1 MSLMILDKGALA
13 PLVNALMADYRV
25 VGPQAK
31 GPQFVFEP
39 ITDPV
44 QLRLDYNT
52 TILPPK
58 KVLQPPQE
66 RLATFTLPPRR
77 WGGQEGA
84 EEPRVEPVIEAAPT
98 VLLGVHTC
106 DLHAIRLLDE
116 VFSQDYPD
124 AHYLERRRQTV
135 IVSMECLEPCDE
147 HSFCKSMGTLTA
159 DEGYDL
165 HLTDLGP
172 AYAVD
177 VATEAGEQVLSRY
190 GTANETTDA
199 DVRRLNEVLSAKWP
213 RFTYRLDF
221 DAAELPAL
229 LSMAYDHPLWAE
241 LGKRCLACGS
251 CTNVCPTCYC
261 FNVLDEVNVALTEGE
276 RLRRWDSC
284 QLDEFA
290 RVAGG
295 ENFREARSAR
305 QRHRFMRKGKY
316 IYEKF
321 GELGCVGCGRCIR
334 TCVANISI
342 VDGFNTIHGSVEGR
356 ANHDNIHLY
365 T

>member
-1 MSLMILDKGALA
+1 MILDKGGVA
-13 PLVNALMADYRV
+13 PLVNALMADYQV
-25 VGPQAK
+25 IGPQAK
-31 GPQFVFEP
+31 GPKFAFGPIAEP
-39 ITDPV
+39 D

-66 RLATFTLPPRR
+66 RLAAFARQ
-77 WGGQEGA
+77 G
-84 EEPRVEPVIEAAPT
+84 EPHVEPIIEARPT

-106 DLHAIRLLDE
+106 DLHAIWLLDK
-116 VFSQDYPD
+116 VFSQDHAD

-135 IVSMECLEPCDE
+135 IVSLECLEPCDE

-159 DEGYDL
+159 GEGYDL
-165 HLTDLGP
+165 HLIDLGA
-172 AYAVD
+172 AYAAD
-177 VATEAGEQVLSRY
+177 VATEAGEQLISRY
-190 GTANETTDA
+190 GKTKEASAA

-229 LSMAYDHPLWAE
+229 LRRASDHPLWEE
-241 LGKRCLACGS
+241 LGERCLACGS

-261 FNVLDEVNVALTEGE
+261 FNVVDEVNMALTEGE
-276 RLRRWDSC
+276 RLRNWDSC

-290 RVAGG
+290 RVASG
-295 ENFREARSAR
+295 ENFREARAAR

-316 IYEKF
+316 IYDKF
-321 GELGCVGCGRCIR
+321 DELGCVGCGRCIR

-342 VDGFNTIHGSVEGR
+342 VDGFNAIHGSV
-356 ANHDNIHLY
+356 
-365 T
+365 

>member
-1 MSLMILDKGALA
+1 MTLRILDKGALA
-13 PLVNALMADYRV
+13 PLVKALMADYKV

-31 GPQFVFEP
+31 GPKFAFGPV
-39 ITDPV
+39 TDPA

-58 KVLQPPQE
+58 KVLQPPEE
-66 RLATFTLPPRR
+66 RLATFTMQGKPHV
-77 WGGQEGA
+77 EAVVEA
-84 EEPRVEPVIEAAPT
+84 EPT

-106 DLHAIRLLDE
+106 DLHAIRLLDKA
-116 VFSQDYPD
+116 FSQEHPD

-135 IVSMECLEPCDE
+135 VVSLECLEPCDE
-147 HSFCKSMGTLTA
+147 HSFCKSMGTLAA

-177 VATEAGEQVLSRY
+177 VATEAGEQLLSRY
-190 GTANETTDA
+190 GTTREASNA
-199 DVRRLNEVLSAKWP
+199 DVHCLNEVLSAKWP
-213 RFTYRLDF
+213 RFSYRLNF
-221 DAAELPAL
+221 HAAELPGL
-229 LSMAYDHPLWAE
+229 LSMAYNHPLWDE
-241 LGKRCLACGS
+241 LGERCFACGS

-261 FNVLDEVNVALTEGE
+261 FNVFDEVDMVLTEGE
-276 RLRRWDSC
+276 RHRRWDSC

-290 RVAGG
+290 SVAGG

-316 IYEKF
+316 LYEKF

-342 VDGFNTIHGSVEGR
+342 VEGFNAIHETAVGG
-356 ANHDNIHLY
+356 NGQ
-365 T
+365 

>member
-13 PLVNALMADYRV
+13 PLVSALMADYQV
-25 VGPQAK
+25 IGPQAK
-31 GPQFVFEP
+31 GPKFAFGP
-39 ITDPV
+39 ITDPA
-44 QLRLDYNT
+44 QLRLDYNA

-66 RLATFTLPPRR
+66 RLATFVMQ
-77 WGGQEGA
+77 G
-84 EEPRVEPVIEAAPT
+84 EPHVEPVIEDGPK

-106 DLHAIRLLDE
+106 DLHAIRLLDK

-124 AHYLERRRQTV
+124 AHYLERRQQTTV
-135 IVSMECLEPCDE
+135 VSLECLEPCDE

-165 HLTDLGP
+165 HLTDLGL
-172 AYAVD
+172 AYAAD
-177 VATEAGEQVLSRY
+177 VATTAGESLLSRY
-190 GTANETTDA
+190 GTASEATDA
-199 DVRRLNEVLSAKWP
+199 DIRRLNEVLSAKWP
-213 RFTYRLDF
+213 RFTYQLDL

-229 LSMAYDHPLWAE
+229 LSTAYAHPLWGE
-241 LGKRCLACGS
+241 LGERCLACGS

-261 FNVLDEVNVALTEGE
+261 FNVFDEVDMALSKGE

-295 ENFREARSAR
+295 ENFREARLAR

-342 VDGFNTIHGSVEGR
+342 VDGFNAIHGS
-356 ANHDNIHLY
+356 A
-365 T
+365 

>member
-1 MSLMILDKGALA
+1 MSLKILDKGAVA

-25 VGPQAK
+25 IGPRAK
-31 GPQFVFEP
+31 GPTFAFGP
-39 ITDPV
+39 INDPAE
-44 QLRLDYNT
+44 LRLDYNT

-66 RLATFTLPPRR
+66 RLAAFTML
-77 WGGQEGA
+77 
-84 EEPRVEPVIEAAPT
+84 EEPHVEPVIEAGPT

-106 DLHAIRLLDE
+106 DLHAIRLLDK

-124 AHYLERRRQTV
+124 AHYLERRRQTI
-135 IVSMECLEPCDE
+135 IVSLECLEPCDE

-165 HLTDLGP
+165 HLTDLGL

-177 VATEAGEQVLSRY
+177 VATEAGEDLLSRY
-190 GTANETTDA
+190 GTAREATEA
-199 DVRRLNEVLSAKWP
+199 DIRRLNEVLSAKWP

-229 LSMAYDHPLWAE
+229 LSTAYNHPIWDE
-241 LGKRCLACGS
+241 LGERCLSCGS

-261 FNVLDEVNVALTEGE
+261 FNVFDEVNMALTEGE
-276 RLRRWDSC
+276 RRRCWDSC

-295 ENFREARSAR
+295 ENFRQDRAAR

-316 IYEKF
+316 LYEKF
-321 GELGCVGCGRCIR
+321 GMLGCVGCGRCIR
-334 TCVANISI
+334 TCVAHISI
-342 VDGFNTIHGSVEGR
+342 VEGFNTIHGS
-356 ANHDNIHLY
+356 A
-365 T
+365 

>member
-1 MSLMILDKGALA
+1 MSLMILDKGAVA

-25 VGPQAK
+25 VGPQAR
-31 GPQFVFEP
+31 GPKFVFDT
-39 ITDPV
+39 ITDPS

-58 KVLQPPQE
+58 KVLQPPEE
-66 RLATFTLPPRR
+66 RLATFVR
-77 WGGQEGA
+77 GA
-84 EEPRVEPVIEAAPT
+84 KPQVETVIEAQPT

-106 DLHAIRLLDE
+106 DLHAIQLLDKA
-116 VFSQDYPD
+116 FSQEYPD
-124 AHYLERRRQTV
+124 AHYLQRREQTV
-135 IVSMECLEPCDE
+135 IVSLECLEPCDE

-165 HLTDLGP
+165 HLTDLG
-172 AYAVD
+172 ASYAVD
-177 VATEAGEQVLSRY
+177 VATERGAELLSKY
-190 GTANETTDA
+190 GTAREATAA
-199 DVRRLNEVLSAKWP
+199 DIKRLNEVLSAKWP

-229 LSMAYDHPLWAE
+229 LSTAYDHPLWDE
-241 LGKRCLACGS
+241 LGERCLACGS

-261 FNVLDEVNVALTEGE
+261 FNVFDEVDMSLAEGE
-276 RLRRWDSC
+276 RRRRWDSC

-295 ENFREARSAR
+295 ENFRKARAAR

-316 IYEKF
+316 LYERF
-321 GELGCVGCGRCIR
+321 GVLGCVGCGRCIR
-334 TCVANISI
+334 TCVAGISI
-342 VDGFNTIHGSVEGR
+342 VDGFNTIYGS
-356 ANHDNIHLY
+356 A
-365 T
+365 

>member
-13 PLVNALMADYRV
+13 PLVNALMADYQV
-25 VGPQAK
+25 VGPQMK
-31 GPQFVFEP
+31 GPQFAFGS

-77 WGGQEGA
+77 WGGQEGG
-84 EEPRVEPVIEAAPT
+84 EEPRVEPIIEAAPT

-106 DLHAIRLLDE
+106 DLHAIQLLDK

-135 IVSMECLEPCDE
+135 IVSIECLEPCDE

-177 VATEAGEQVLSRY
+177 VATTAGEQLLSRY

-199 DVRRLNEVLSAKWP
+199 DVRRLNEVLSTKWP

-229 LSMAYDHPLWAE
+229 LSTAYDHSLWAE
-241 LGKRCLACGS
+241 LGERCLACGS

-261 FNVLDEVNVALTEGE
+261 FNVLDEVNLALTEGE

-334 TCVANISI
+334 TCVAHISI
-342 VDGFNTIHGSVEGR
+342 VDGFNTIHSSTELAKVGSV
-356 ANHDNIHLY
+356 
-365 T
+365 

>member
-1 MSLMILDKGALA
+1 MRQILDKVSLDGCLER
-13 PLVNALMADYRV
+13 LMADYQV
-25 VGPQAK
+25 IGPQAK
-31 GPQFVFEP
+31 GPQFAFGP
-39 ITDPV
+39 ITDLA

-66 RLATFTLPPRR
+66 RLATFTM
-77 WGGQEGA
+77 G
-84 EEPRVEPVIEAAPT
+84 EEPHVEPVVEAGPT

-106 DLHAIRLLDE
+106 DLHAIGLLDKA
-116 VFSQDYPD
+116 FSQEYPD
-124 AHYLERRRQTV
+124 AHYLERRRQTI
-135 IVSMECLEPCDE
+135 IVSLECLEPCDE

-165 HLTDLGP
+165 HLTDLGT
-172 AYAVD
+172 AYIVD
-177 VATEAGEQVLSRY
+177 VATEAGKTLL
-190 GTANETTDA
+190 ETYAQALPATDA
-199 DVRRLNEVLSAKWP
+199 DVRRLNEVLGARGP
-213 RFTYRLDF
+213 LFTHRLDF

-229 LSMAYDHPLWAE
+229 LSAAYDHPLWDE
-241 LGKRCLACGS
+241 LGERCLACGS

-261 FNVLDEVNVALTEGE
+261 FNVFDEVNMSLTEGE
-276 RLRRWDSC
+276 RYRRWDSC

-295 ENFREARSAR
+295 ENFRAARAAR

-342 VDGFNTIHGSVEGR
+342 VEGFNTIHETAGG
-356 ANHDNIHLY
+356 NGQ
-365 T
+365 

>member
-1 MSLMILDKGALA
+1 
-13 PLVNALMADYRV
+13 
-25 VGPQAK
+25 
-31 GPQFVFEP
+31 
-39 ITDPV
+39 
-44 QLRLDYNT
+44 
-52 TILPPK
+52 
-58 KVLQPPQE
+58 
-66 RLATFTLPPRR
+66 
-77 WGGQEGA
+77 
-84 EEPRVEPVIEAAPT
+84 
-98 VLLGVHTC
+98 VHTC
-106 DLHAIRLLDE
+106 DLHAIRLLDKA
-116 VFSQDYPD
+116 FSQEYPD

-135 IVSMECLEPCDE
+135 IVSLECLEPCDE
-147 HSFCKSMGTLTA
+147 YSFCKDMGTLTA
-159 DEGYDL
+159 EEGYDL

-172 AYAVD
+172 AYTVD
-177 VATEAGEQVLSRY
+177 VATEVGERLISRY
-190 GTANETTDA
+190 VTTREAADT

-229 LSMAYDHPLWAE
+229 LSTAYNHPLWDE
-241 LGKRCLACGS
+241 LGERCLACGS

-261 FNVLDEVNVALTEGE
+261 FNVFDEVDMALTKGE

-295 ENFREARSAR
+295 ENFRQARAAR

-316 IYEKF
+316 IYDKF

-342 VDGFNTIHGSVEGR
+342 VDGFNTIHGS
-356 ANHDNIHLY
+356 A
-365 T
+365 